1 MGLNFNPATIS
12 PDAIKRLLLTGGNP
26 SSMFNGD
33 PSQPPAA
40 APGAQPTPPPSGT
53 LAASMSPAAPTAP
66 TTEPTTPSGTIS
78 AALTPPPSKAEF
90 LAGNPVAMPAR
101 PRGPFDKIPD
111 GQPGADTWGNRHND
125 VRHGLAALFA
135 GMQEFG
141 RPGQG
146 FDTVN
151 HWEQQEQAKRDYDA
165 KQPAMKQQAENQEY
179 STDLGQRQQA
189 AEIGKTQV
197 ETGTKFLPAQQKVLD
212 QVRAD
217 KQAGKFPDDKS
228 LFQAHLQDMQTTPG
242 LTRQMLVDA
251 INNTPT
257 LGSKYTVVKGENGR
271 PEGLQDR
278 TGKQYGANQIPPDP
292 EAQTAWANA
301 QAGHTQARAEKLSD
315 EQSVAGF
322 AANRQAQAFSNQQ
335 QMEATKKMQPAVDT
349 ALTADQRLARMEKS
363 YTKGVAGDQQAQLA
377 LLADHLGMTFGMQ
390 KGAKLNRGLIEEA
403 QQSQPWLAK
412 IGAKFDDKGYLS
424 GVALGPEQMKQMLDL
439 GYDAR
444 DQAWKGA
451 HDASTTYGVPLP
463 AGAEQVEKQ
472 RQPGSKPLLQQG
484 GQGGAQQKTATPQ
497 GATHI
502 GVSSLDGK
510 KYYLDAQGKKLGPAE

>member
-1 MGLNFNPATIS
+1 MPPGQPTSPLIS
-12 PDAIKRLLLTGGNP
+12 QDAIRRMLMQGGDP
-26 SSMFNGD
+26 SSMFSGD
-33 PSQPPAA
+33 PSQQPAPSA
-40 APGAQPTPPPSGT
+40 PTPPASGT
-53 LAASMSPAAPTAP
+53 LAANMSPAAPPAP
-66 TTEPTTPSGTIS
+66 TTPTTPSGTLS
-78 AALTPPPSKAEF
+78 AAMTPPPSKTDY
-90 LAGNPVAMPAR
+90 LAANPVALPAR
-101 PRGPFDKIPD
+101 PRGEFDKIPD

-125 VRHGLAALFA
+125 LRHGLASIFA

-146 FDTVN
+146 FETVN
-151 HWEQQEQAKRDYDA
+151 RWGKEEEAKRNYDQN
-165 KQPAMKQQAENQEY
+165 QPVLKQQAENQQY
-179 STDLGQRQQA
+179 STALGQGQQA

-197 ETGTKFLPAQQKVLD
+197 ETGTRFLPGQQKVLD
-212 QVRAD
+212 QIRAD

-228 LFQAHLQDMQTTPG
+228 LFQAHLQDLQTTPG
-242 LTRQMLVDA
+242 LTRQMLIDA

-257 LGSKYTVVKGENGR
+257 LGSKYTVIKGENGR

-278 TGKQYGANQIPPDP
+278 TGKQYGPDQIPPDP
-292 EAQTAWANA
+292 EAQTAWTSA

-315 EQSVAGF
+315 QKEVEGAAATRMAQS
-322 AANRQAQAFSNQQ
+322 FSNQQ
-335 QMEATKKMQPAVDT
+335 QMEATKKMQPSVDT

-412 IGAKFDDKGYLS
+412 IGARFDKDGYLS

-451 HDASTTYGVPLP
+451 HDASTTWGIPLP
-463 AGAEQVEKQ
+463 PGAQQVEQQ
-472 RQPGSKPLLQQG
+472 RQPGAKPLLQQG
-484 GQGGAQQKTATPQ
+484 GQGGDVIYARDPQ
-497 GATHI
+497 GTLHKAAKGTA
-502 GVSSLDGK
+502 LP
-510 KYYLDAQGKKLGPAE
+510 QGWKADNAPAAK